1 MLQFKGTTLETATH
15 HLGELVDQP
24 NPLLIVNLDISASPE
39 TSKQYQYLNHIRW
52 RRLQIKESFENFVSG
67 YYENLGEQER
77 SERTK

>member
-1 MLQFKGTTLETATH
+1 MCATELLVVLH

-52 RRLQIKESFENFVSG
+52 RRL
-67 YYENLGEQER
+67 
-77 SERTK
+77 